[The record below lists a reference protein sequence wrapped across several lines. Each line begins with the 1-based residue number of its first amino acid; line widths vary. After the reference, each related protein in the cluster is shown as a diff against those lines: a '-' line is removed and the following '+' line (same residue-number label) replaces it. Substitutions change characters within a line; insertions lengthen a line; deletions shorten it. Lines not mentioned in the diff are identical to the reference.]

1 MLVSL
6 KSDKTP
12 GNHQSVILISY
23 SNGMVLEFGPE
34 KNAFFRF
41 APFYVA
47 VPGIA
52 ADVLNVAGLAFY
64 MLRHVA
70 MLAHSAFKYEMNKK
84 MFIALLYSYL

>member
-1 MLVSL
+1 
-6 KSDKTP
+6 
-12 GNHQSVILISY
+12 
-23 SNGMVLEFGPE
+23 MVLEFGPK